1 MIYALEWYEL
11 PRKDYGYL
19 VEYHPYL
26 TRGDL
31 MRLEQ
36 LNSEHLM
43 NQTVTFGL
51 TSIIANRFLLNRKS
65 KFFSKY
71 MQQRWLRAPCALALG
86 GLSTYLLNVAVM
98 RTVYLNDLTDLKLNK
113 YFELDLDADLMKNDL
128 KQIGINVEAKFY
140 DARHAK
146 EVAN

>member
-1 MIYALEWYEL
+1 MIYALEWYNV

-31 MRLEQ
+31 IRLEQ
-36 LNSEHLM
+36 LNSENLM
-43 NQTVTFGL
+43 HQTVTLGL

-71 MQQRWLRAPCALALG
+71 MQQRWLRTPCALAFG
-86 GLSTYLLNVAVM
+86 GLATYLINITLM
-98 RTVYLNDLTDLKLNK
+98 RTVYLNDLK
-113 YFELDLDADLMKNDL
+113 EL
-128 KQIGINVEAKFY
+128 
-140 DARHAK
+140 
-146 EVAN
+146 